1 LLKDLFLIN
10 ADHFEAKCPAAHW
23 ENRIKRQKTRYGR
36 KIMNWMIFISG
47 LAAGFVNLGHFTVGS
62 KDFLKPMLQ
71 ANFEDVP
78 KKVMHC
84 VFHYVSAYLVLS
96 FIVLMAIG
104 LGFSFG
110 TEDKLLVRFIAINY
124 FLFAITQIVIAA
136 ASNIPKGVIKLFQWI
151 FFMGIA
157 IFAWI
162 GTS

>member
-1 LLKDLFLIN
+1 
-10 ADHFEAKCPAAHW
+10 
-23 ENRIKRQKTRYGR
+23 
-36 KIMNWMIFISG
+36 MNWMIFISG

-71 ANFEDVP
+71 ADFDEVP

-84 VFHYVSAYLVLS
+84 VFHYVSVYVVLS
-96 FIVLMAIG
+96 CIVLITIG

-110 TEDKLLVRFIAINY
+110 AADTLLVKFIAINY

-136 ASNIPKGVIKLFQWI
+136 ASNIPKGVTKLFQWI
-151 FFMGIA
+151 FFMVIA

-162 GTS
+162 GAS

>member
-1 LLKDLFLIN
+1 MS
-10 ADHFEAKCPAAHW
+10 
-23 ENRIKRQKTRYGR
+23 RIKNVAPTKILGQKTFLRWVLIKTGGG
-36 KIMNWMIFISG
+36 IMNWMIFISG

-71 ANFEDVP
+71 ADFDDVP

-84 VFHYVSAYLVLS
+84 VFHYVSVYVVLS
-96 FIVLMAIG
+96 FIVLIAIG

-110 TEDKLLVRFIAINY
+110 TADALLVKFIAINY

-136 ASNIPKGVIKLFQWI
+136 TSKIPNGVIKLFQWI

-162 GTS
+162 GAS

>member
-1 LLKDLFLIN
+1 
-10 ADHFEAKCPAAHW
+10 
-23 ENRIKRQKTRYGR
+23 
-36 KIMNWMIFISG
+36 MILISG
-47 LAAGFVNLGHFTVGS
+47 LAAGFVNLGHFTVGN

-71 ANFEDVP
+71 ADFDDVP

-84 VFHYVSAYLVLS
+84 VFHYISVYVVLS
-96 FIVLMAIG
+96 FVVLIVIG

-110 TEDKLLVRFIAINY
+110 TADALLVKFIAINY

-136 ASNIPKGVIKLFQWI
+136 TSNIPKGVIKLFQWV

-162 GTS
+162 GAS

>member
-1 LLKDLFLIN
+1 
-10 ADHFEAKCPAAHW
+10 
-23 ENRIKRQKTRYGR
+23 
-36 KIMNWMIFISG
+36 MILISG
-47 LAAGFVNLGHFTVGS
+47 LAAGFVNLGHFTVGR

-71 ANFEDVP
+71 ADFDDVP

-84 VFHYVSAYLVLS
+84 VFHYISVYVVLS
-96 FIVLMAIG
+96 FVVLIVTG

-110 TEDKLLVRFIAINY
+110 TADALLVKFIAINY

-136 ASNIPKGVIKLFQWI
+136 TSNIPKGVIKLFQWI

-162 GTS
+162 GAS

>member
-1 LLKDLFLIN
+1 
-10 ADHFEAKCPAAHW
+10 
-23 ENRIKRQKTRYGR
+23 
-36 KIMNWMIFISG
+36 MNWMILIAG

-71 ANFEDVP
+71 ADFDDVP

-84 VFHYVSAYLVLS
+84 VFHYVSVYVVLS
-96 FIVLMAIG
+96 FIVLIAIG

-110 TEDKLLVRFIAINY
+110 PSDALLVKFIAINY

-136 ASNIPKGVIKLFQWI
+136 TSNIPNGVIKLFQWI
-151 FFMGIA
+151 FFVVIA

-162 GTS
+162 GAS

>member
-1 LLKDLFLIN
+1 
-10 ADHFEAKCPAAHW
+10 
-23 ENRIKRQKTRYGR
+23 
-36 KIMNWMIFISG
+36 MNWMILISG
-47 LAAGFVNLGHFTVGS
+47 LAAGFVNLGHFTVGR

-71 ANFEDVP
+71 ADFDDVP

-84 VFHYVSAYLVLS
+84 VFHYISVYVVLS
-96 FIVLMAIG
+96 FVVLIVIG

-110 TEDKLLVRFIAINY
+110 TADALLVKFIAINY

-136 ASNIPKGVIKLFQWI
+136 TSNIPKGVIKLFQWI

-162 GTS
+162 GAS